1 MRIIWIYL
9 NLIFWTLLFGLSSFF
24 VILLTGKKE
33 NFKFFGVIWGK
44 TLSFIFNIKLI
55 VKGKHNLQ
63 DRNYIFAS
71 NHASLIDIPLLLIAV
86 NRYTVFIAKSELS
99 KIPIFKSILDRAGFI
114 FVDRKNNDSAVKSMN
129 NLMEDIKKIPRSVAI
144 FPEGTRTNDVNLLPF
159 KKGAA
164 IFAIN
169 TDIPVVPVAISG
181 TYSWSKK
188 KLFDISQSV
197 ISFEFG
203 EPIITENYSFNDR
216 DYLTEKIKRSS
227 FKKERPNDRGS
238 GVLLL

>member
-24 VILLTGKKE
+24 TILLTGKKE

-44 TLSFIFNIKLI
+44 TLSFIFNIKLV

-63 DRNYIFAS
+63 NRNYVFAS

-129 NLMEDIKKIPRSVAI
+129 NLMDDIKKIPRSVAI
-144 FPEGTRTNDVNLLPF
+144 FPEGTRTSDGDLLPF

-203 EPIITENYSFNDR
+203 EPITTENYSFDDR
-216 DYLTEKIKRSS
+216 DYLTEKIKTNI
-227 FKKERPNDRGS
+227 KNMKID
-238 GVLLL
+238 

>member
-24 VILLTGKKE
+24 TILLTGKKE

-44 TLSFIFNIKLI
+44 TLSFIFNIKLV

-63 DRNYIFAS
+63 NRNYVFAS

-99 KIPIFKSILDRAGFI
+99 KIPIFKSILDMAGFI

-129 NLMEDIKKIPRSVAI
+129 NLMDDIKKIPRSVAI
-144 FPEGTRTNDVNLLPF
+144 FPEGTRTRDGELLPF

-203 EPIITENYSFNDR
+203 EPITTENYSFDDR
-216 DYLTEKIKRSS
+216 DYLTEKIKTNI
-227 FKKERPNDRGS
+227 KNMKID
-238 GVLLL
+238 

>member
-24 VILLTGKKE
+24 TILLTGKKE

-44 TLSFIFNIKLI
+44 TLSFIFNIKLV

-63 DRNYIFAS
+63 NRNYVFAS

-99 KIPIFKSILDRAGFI
+99 KIPIFKSMLDRAGFF

-129 NLMEDIKKIPRSVAI
+129 NLIEDIKKIPRSVAI
-144 FPEGTRTNDVNLLPF
+144 FPEGTRTSDGNLLPF

-203 EPIITENYSFNDR
+203 EPITTENYSFDDR
-216 DYLTEKIKRSS
+216 DYLTEKIKTNI
-227 FKKERPNDRGS
+227 KNMKID
-238 GVLLL
+238 

>member
-1 MRIIWIYL
+1 LRIIWIYL

-24 VILLTGKKE
+24 TILLTGKKE

-55 VKGKHNLQ
+55 VKGTHNLQ
-63 DRNYIFAS
+63 DRNYIFAA
-71 NHASLIDIPLLLIAV
+71 NHASLIDIPLLFIAV

-129 NLMEDIKKIPRSVAI
+129 NLMDDIKKIPRSVAI
-144 FPEGTRTNDVNLLPF
+144 FPEGTRTSDGELLPF

-169 TDIPVVPVAISG
+169 TDIPVIPVAISG

-203 EPIITENYSFNDR
+203 EPITTENYSFDDR
-216 DYLTEKIKRSS
+216 DYLTEKIKTNI
-227 FKKERPNDRGS
+227 KNMKID
-238 GVLLL
+238 

>member
-24 VILLTGKKE
+24 AILLTGKKE

-63 DRNYIFAS
+63 NRNYIFAS

-144 FPEGTRTNDVNLLPF
+144 FPEGTRTSDGNLLPF

-216 DYLTEKIKRSS
+216 DYLTEKIKTNV
-227 FKKERPNDRGS
+227 KNMKID
-238 GVLLL
+238 

>member
-1 MRIIWIYL
+1 LRIIWIYL

-24 VILLTGKKE
+24 TILLTGKKE
-33 NFKFFGVIWGK
+33 NFQFFGVIWGK
-44 TLSFIFNIKLI
+44 TLSFIFNIKLV

-99 KIPIFKSILDRAGFI
+99 KIPIFKSILDMAGFI
-114 FVDRKNNDSAVKSMN
+114 FVDRKNNDKAVKSMN
-129 NLMEDIKKIPRSVAI
+129 NLMDDIKKIPRSVAI
-144 FPEGTRTNDVNLLPF
+144 FPEGTRTSDGELLPF

-169 TDIPVVPVAISG
+169 TDIPVIPVAISG
-181 TYSWSKK
+181 TFSWSKK
-188 KLFDISQSV
+188 KLFDMSQSV

-203 EPIITENYSFNDR
+203 EPIVTENYSFDDR
-216 DYLTEKIKRSS
+216 DHLTERIKTKIKNM
-227 FKKERPNDRGS
+227 KID
-238 GVLLL
+238 

>member
-24 VILLTGKKE
+24 TILLTGKKE

-129 NLMEDIKKIPRSVAI
+129 NLMENIKKIPRSVAI
-144 FPEGTRTNDVNLLPF
+144 FPEGTRTSDGNLLPF

-203 EPIITENYSFNDR
+203 EPITTENYSFDDR
-216 DYLTEKIKRSS
+216 DYLTEKIKTNI
-227 FKKERPNDRGS
+227 KNMKID
-238 GVLLL
+238 

>member
-1 MRIIWIYL
+1 LRIIWIYL

-24 VILLTGKKE
+24 TILLTGNKE

-44 TLSFIFNIKLI
+44 TLSFIFNIKLV

-129 NLMEDIKKIPRSVAI
+129 NLMDDIKEIPRSVAI
-144 FPEGTRTNDVNLLPF
+144 FPEGTRTSDGELLPF

-169 TDIPVVPVAISG
+169 TNIPVIPVAISG
-181 TYSWSKK
+181 TYSWTKK

-203 EPIITENYSFNDR
+203 DPITTENYSFDDR
-216 DYLTEKIKRSS
+216 DYLTEKIRTNIKNM
-227 FKKERPNDRGS
+227 KID
-238 GVLLL
+238 

>member
-24 VILLTGKKE
+24 TILLTGNKE

-44 TLSFIFNIKLI
+44 TLSFIFNIKLV

-63 DRNYIFAS
+63 NRNYVFVS

-144 FPEGTRTNDVNLLPF
+144 FPEGTRTSDGNLLPF

-197 ISFEFG
+197 INFEFG
-203 EPIITENYSFNDR
+203 EPITTKNYSFDDR
-216 DYLTEKIKRSS
+216 DYLTEKIKTNI
-227 FKKERPNDRGS
+227 KNMKID
-238 GVLLL
+238 

>member
-24 VILLTGKKE
+24 TILLTGKKE

-144 FPEGTRTNDVNLLPF
+144 FPEGTRTSDGNLLPF

-169 TDIPVVPVAISG
+169 TDIPVVPVTISG

-216 DYLTEKIKRSS
+216 DYLTEKIKTNI
-227 FKKERPNDRGS
+227 KNMKID
-238 GVLLL
+238 

>member
-1 MRIIWIYL
+1 LRIIWIYL

-24 VILLTGKKE
+24 TILITGKKE

-55 VKGKHNLQ
+55 VKGNHNLQ
-63 DRNYIFAS
+63 DRNYIFAA

-129 NLMEDIKKIPRSVAI
+129 NLMDDIKKIPRSVAI
-144 FPEGTRTNDVNLLPF
+144 FPEGTRTSDGELLPF

-169 TDIPVVPVAISG
+169 TDIPVIPVAISG
-181 TYSWSKK
+181 TFSWSKK
-188 KLFDISQSV
+188 KLFDMSQSV

-203 EPIITENYSFNDR
+203 EPIVTENYSFDDR
-216 DYLTEKIKRSS
+216 DHLNERIKTKIKNM
-227 FKKERPNDRGS
+227 KID
-238 GVLLL
+238 

>member
-24 VILLTGKKE
+24 TILLTGKKE

-44 TLSFIFNIKLI
+44 TLSFIFNIKLV

-63 DRNYIFAS
+63 NRNYVFAS

-129 NLMEDIKKIPRSVAI
+129 NLMDDIKKIPRSVAI
-144 FPEGTRTNDVNLLPF
+144 FPEGTRTSDGELLPF

-169 TDIPVVPVAISG
+169 TDIPVIPVAISG

-203 EPIITENYSFNDR
+203 EPITTENYSFDDR
-216 DYLTEKIKRSS
+216 DYLTEKIKTNI
-227 FKKERPNDRGS
+227 KNMKID
-238 GVLLL
+238 

>member
-24 VILLTGKKE
+24 TILLTGKKE

-63 DRNYIFAS
+63 DRNYIFVA

-99 KIPIFKSILDRAGFI
+99 KIPIFKSILDMAGFI

-129 NLMEDIKKIPRSVAI
+129 NLMDDIKKIPRSVAI
-144 FPEGTRTNDVNLLPF
+144 FPEGTRTSDGNLLPF

-203 EPIITENYSFNDR
+203 EPITTENYSFDDR
-216 DYLTEKIKRSS
+216 DYLTEKIKTNI
-227 FKKERPNDRGS
+227 KNMKID
-238 GVLLL
+238 

>member
-1 MRIIWIYL
+1 LRIIWIYL

-24 VILLTGKKE
+24 TILLTGKKE

-55 VKGKHNLQ
+55 VKGTHNLQ
-63 DRNYIFAS
+63 DRNYIFAA
-71 NHASLIDIPLLLIAV
+71 NHASLIDIPLLFIAV

-129 NLMEDIKKIPRSVAI
+129 NLMDDIKKIPRSVAI
-144 FPEGTRTNDVNLLPF
+144 FPEGTRTSDGELLPF

-169 TDIPVVPVAISG
+169 TDIPVIPVAISG

-188 KLFDISQSV
+188 KIFDISQSV
-197 ISFEFG
+197 IIFEFG
-203 EPIITENYSFNDR
+203 DPITTENYSFDDR
-216 DYLTEKIKRSS
+216 DYLTEKIKTNI
-227 FKKERPNDRGS
+227 KNMKID
-238 GVLLL
+238 

>member
-24 VILLTGKKE
+24 TILLTGKKE

-44 TLSFIFNIKLI
+44 TLSFIFNIKLV

-86 NRYTVFIAKSELS
+86 NRFTVFIAKSELS

-114 FVDRKNNDSAVKSMN
+114 FVDRKNNDNAVKSMN
-129 NLMEDIKKIPRSVAI
+129 NLMDDIKKIPRSVAI
-144 FPEGTRTNDVNLLPF
+144 FPEGTRTSDGVLLPF

-169 TDIPVVPVAISG
+169 TDIPIIPVAISG

-203 EPIITENYSFNDR
+203 EPITTENYSFDDR
-216 DYLTEKIKRSS
+216 DYLTEKIKTNI
-227 FKKERPNDRGS
+227 KNMKID
-238 GVLLL
+238 

>member
-24 VILLTGKKE
+24 AIILTGKKE

-44 TLSFIFNIKLI
+44 TLSFIFNIKLV

-63 DRNYIFAS
+63 NRNYIFAS

-144 FPEGTRTNDVNLLPF
+144 FPEGTRTSDGELLPF

-169 TDIPVVPVAISG
+169 TNIPVIPVAISG

-203 EPIITENYSFNDR
+203 EPITTENYSFDDR
-216 DYLTEKIKRSS
+216 DYLTEKIKTNI
-227 FKKERPNDRGS
+227 KNMKID
-238 GVLLL
+238 

>member
-24 VILLTGKKE
+24 AILLTGKKE

-129 NLMEDIKKIPRSVAI
+129 NLMDNIKKIPRSVAI
-144 FPEGTRTNDVNLLPF
+144 FPEGTRTSDGELLPF

-169 TDIPVVPVAISG
+169 TDIPVIPVAISG
-181 TYSWSKK
+181 TFSWSKK
-188 KLFDISQSV
+188 KLFDMSQSV
-197 ISFEFG
+197 INFEFG
-203 EPIITENYSFNDR
+203 EPITTENYSINDK
-216 DYLTEKIKRSS
+216 DYLTEKIKTNI
-227 FKKERPNDRGS
+227 KNMKID
-238 GVLLL
+238 

>member
-24 VILLTGKKE
+24 TILLTGKKE

-55 VKGKHNLQ
+55 VKGTHNLQ
-63 DRNYIFAS
+63 DRNYIFAA
-71 NHASLIDIPLLLIAV
+71 NHTSLIDIPLLFIAV
-86 NRYTVFIAKSELS
+86 NRYTVFIAKNELS

-129 NLMEDIKKIPRSVAI
+129 NLMDDIKKIPRSVAI
-144 FPEGTRTNDVNLLPF
+144 FPEGTRTSDGELLPF

-169 TDIPVVPVAISG
+169 TDIPVIPVAISG
-181 TYSWSKK
+181 AYSWSKK

-197 ISFEFG
+197 IIFEFG
-203 EPIITENYSFNDR
+203 DPISTENYSFDDR
-216 DYLTEKIKRSS
+216 DYLTEKIKTNI
-227 FKKERPNDRGS
+227 KNMKID
-238 GVLLL
+238 

>member
-24 VILLTGKKE
+24 TILLTGKKE

-55 VKGKHNLQ
+55 VKGNHNLQ
-63 DRNYIFAS
+63 DRNYIFAA

-129 NLMEDIKKIPRSVAI
+129 NLMDDIKKIPRSVAI
-144 FPEGTRTNDVNLLPF
+144 FPEGTRTRDGEILPF

-169 TDIPVVPVAISG
+169 TDIPVIPVAISG

-203 EPIITENYSFNDR
+203 EPITTENYSFDDR
-216 DYLTEKIKRSS
+216 DYLTEKIK
-227 FKKERPNDRGS
+227 KNIKNMKID
-238 GVLLL
+238 

>member
-1 MRIIWIYL
+1 LRIIWIYL

-24 VILLTGKKE
+24 TILLTGKKE

-44 TLSFIFNIKLI
+44 TLSSIFNIKLM

-63 DRNYIFAS
+63 DRNYIFAA
-71 NHASLIDIPLLLIAV
+71 NHASLIDIPLLLVAV

-99 KIPIFKSILDRAGFI
+99 KIPIFKSILDMAGFI
-114 FVDRKNNDSAVKSMN
+114 FVDRKNNDNAVKSMN
-129 NLMEDIKKIPRSVAI
+129 NLMDDIKKIPRSVAI
-144 FPEGTRTNDVNLLPF
+144 FPEGTRTSDGELLSF

-169 TDIPVVPVAISG
+169 TDIPVIPVAISG
-181 TYSWSKK
+181 TFSWSKK
-188 KLFDISQSV
+188 KLFDMSQSV

-203 EPIITENYSFNDR
+203 EPIVTENYSFDDR
-216 DYLTEKIKRSS
+216 DHLTERIKTKIKNM
-227 FKKERPNDRGS
+227 KID
-238 GVLLL
+238 

>member
-1 MRIIWIYL
+1 LRIIWIYL

-24 VILLTGKKE
+24 TILLTGKKE

-129 NLMEDIKKIPRSVAI
+129 NLMDDIRKIPRSVAI
-144 FPEGTRTNDVNLLPF
+144 FPEGTRTSDGNLLPF

-169 TDIPVVPVAISG
+169 TDIPVIPVAISG

-203 EPIITENYSFNDR
+203 EPITTENYSFDDR
-216 DYLTEKIKRSS
+216 DYLTEKIKTNI
-227 FKKERPNDRGS
+227 KNMKID
-238 GVLLL
+238 

>member
-24 VILLTGKKE
+24 TILLTGNKE

-44 TLSFIFNIKLI
+44 TLSFIFNIKLV

-63 DRNYIFAS
+63 NRNYVFVS

-144 FPEGTRTNDVNLLPF
+144 FPEGTRTSDGNLLPF

-197 ISFEFG
+197 INFEFG
-203 EPIITENYSFNDR
+203 EPITTDNYSFDDR
-216 DYLTEKIKRSS
+216 DYLTEKIKTNI
-227 FKKERPNDRGS
+227 KNMKID
-238 GVLLL
+238 

>member
-24 VILLTGKKE
+24 TILLTGKKE

-44 TLSFIFNIKLI
+44 TLSFIFNIKLK

-144 FPEGTRTNDVNLLPF
+144 FPEGTRTSDGNLLPF

-216 DYLTEKIKRSS
+216 DYLTEKIKTNI
-227 FKKERPNDRGS
+227 KNMKID
-238 GVLLL
+238 

>member
-1 MRIIWIYL
+1 LRIIWIYL

-24 VILLTGKKE
+24 TILLTGKKE

-55 VKGKHNLQ
+55 VKGTHNLQ
-63 DRNYIFAS
+63 DRNYIFAA

-86 NRYTVFIAKSELS
+86 NRYTVFIAKSELR

-129 NLMEDIKKIPRSVAI
+129 NLMDDIKKIPRSVAI
-144 FPEGTRTNDVNLLPF
+144 FPEGTRTSDGELLPF

-169 TDIPVVPVAISG
+169 TDIPVIPVAISG
-181 TYSWSKK
+181 AYSWSKK

-197 ISFEFG
+197 IIFEFG
-203 EPIITENYSFNDR
+203 EPIVTENYSFDDR
-216 DYLTEKIKRSS
+216 DHLTERIKTNIKNMKI
-227 FKKERPNDRGS
+227 D
-238 GVLLL
+238 

>member
-1 MRIIWIYL
+1 LRIIWIYL

-24 VILLTGKKE
+24 AIILTGKKE

-44 TLSFIFNIKLI
+44 TLSFIFNIKLV

-63 DRNYIFAS
+63 NRNYIFAS

-144 FPEGTRTNDVNLLPF
+144 FPEGTRTSDGELLPF

-169 TDIPVVPVAISG
+169 TNIPVIPVAISG

-203 EPIITENYSFNDR
+203 EPITTENYSFDDR
-216 DYLTEKIKRSS
+216 DYLTEKIKTNI
-227 FKKERPNDRGS
+227 KNMKID
-238 GVLLL
+238 

>member
-1 MRIIWIYL
+1 LRIIWIYL

-24 VILLTGKKE
+24 AILLTGKKE

-63 DRNYIFAS
+63 NRNYVFAS

-99 KIPIFKSILDRAGFI
+99 KIPIFKSILDMAGFI

-144 FPEGTRTNDVNLLPF
+144 FPEGTRTSDGNLLPF

-169 TDIPVVPVAISG
+169 TDIPVIPVAISG

-203 EPIITENYSFNDR
+203 EPIITENYSFDDR
-216 DYLTEKIKRSS
+216 DYLTEKIKTNI
-227 FKKERPNDRGS
+227 KNMKID
-238 GVLLL
+238 

>member
-24 VILLTGKKE
+24 AILLTGKKE

-144 FPEGTRTNDVNLLPF
+144 FPEGTRTNDGNLLPF

-216 DYLTEKIKRSS
+216 DYLTEKIKTNI
-227 FKKERPNDRGS
+227 KNMKID
-238 GVLLL
+238 

>member
-24 VILLTGKKE
+24 TILFTGKKE

-44 TLSFIFNIKLI
+44 TLSFIFNIKLV

-63 DRNYIFAS
+63 NRNYVFAS
-71 NHASLIDIPLLLIAV
+71 NHSSLIDIPLLFIAV

-99 KIPIFKSILDRAGFI
+99 KIPIFKSILDMAGFI
-114 FVDRKNNDSAVKSMN
+114 FVDRKNNDNAVKSMN
-129 NLMEDIKKIPRSVAI
+129 NLMDDIKKIPRSVAI
-144 FPEGTRTNDVNLLPF
+144 FPEGTRTSDGELLPF

-169 TDIPVVPVAISG
+169 TDIPVIPVAISG
-181 TYSWSKK
+181 TYIWSKK
-188 KLFDISQSV
+188 KIFDISQSV

-203 EPIITENYSFNDR
+203 EPITTENYSFDDR
-216 DYLTEKIKRSS
+216 DYLTEEIKTIIKNMKI
-227 FKKERPNDRGS
+227 D
-238 GVLLL
+238 

>member
-24 VILLTGKKE
+24 AILLTGKKE

-144 FPEGTRTNDVNLLPF
+144 FPEGTRTSDGNLLPF

-203 EPIITENYSFNDR
+203 KPIITENYSFNDR
-216 DYLTEKIKRSS
+216 DYLTEKIKTNIKR
-227 FKKERPNDRGS
+227 KTR
-238 GVLLL
+238 

>member
-24 VILLTGKKE
+24 TILLTGNKE

-44 TLSFIFNIKLI
+44 TLSFIFNIKLV

-63 DRNYIFAS
+63 NRNYVFVS

-86 NRYTVFIAKSELS
+86 NRFTVFIAKSELS

-144 FPEGTRTNDVNLLPF
+144 FPEGTRTSDGNLLPF

-169 TDIPVVPVAISG
+169 SDIPVVPVAISG

-197 ISFEFG
+197 INFEFG
-203 EPIITENYSFNDR
+203 EPITTENYSFDDR
-216 DYLTEKIKRSS
+216 DYLTEKIKTNI
-227 FKKERPNDRGS
+227 KNMKID
-238 GVLLL
+238 

>member
-9 NLIFWTLLFGLSSFF
+9 NLVFWTLLFGLSSFF
-24 VILLTGKKE
+24 AILLTGKKE

-55 VKGKHNLQ
+55 IKGKHNLQ

-144 FPEGTRTNDVNLLPF
+144 FPEGTRTRDGELLPF

-216 DYLTEKIKRSS
+216 DYLTEKIKTNI
-227 FKKERPNDRGS
+227 KNMKID
-238 GVLLL
+238 